1 MIQTSQTNDNFYP
14 LYDDYEHDD
23 YMTAE
28 DYERRQYERDG
39 WNESRYDRQRYW
51 FWWQKDSLSSH
62 LIKWKQFSWFSLL
75 LLYSHQ
81 EFATLPP
88 QHFTL

>member
-28 DYERRQYERDG
+28 DYERRQYVRDG
-39 WNESRYDRQRYW
+39 WNESRYDRQRY
-51 FWWQKDSLSSH
+51 
-62 LIKWKQFSWFSLL
+62 
-75 LLYSHQ
+75 
-81 EFATLPP
+81 
-88 QHFTL
+88 